1 MRVGTC
7 ASDAIA
13 EKAVHWLGKLAASVL
28 QDIEATQTL
37 AETVALNLSIKLW
50 PGHACCIL

>member
-1 MRVGTC
+1 MGTLRET
-7 ASDAIA
+7 AIA
-13 EKAVHWLGKLAASVL
+13 EKAAHWLGKLAASVL

>member
-1 MRVGTC
+1 MLRET
-7 ASDAIA
+7 AIA
-13 EKAVHWLGKLAASVL
+13 EKGAHWLGKLAASVL

-37 AETVALNLSIKLW
+37 AETVALNLRIKLW